1 MANIIRAASR
11 RDVLSI
17 TAISAMGGLLGAA
30 RAHAAPKSMTLMH
43 ESSFIPPYDAYMKT
57 TLAQAYEKATGIKIN
72 YDTVSVGSLQT
83 RVTTAAETGSGP
95 DLTCVAFNWPYLFD
109 EKLVD
114 LSDIAEEIGK
124 KGGGWHENI
133 KEAVVVNGKWKAI
146 PFGNIGQLMNYR
158 IDWFNEVGV
167 KDFPE
172 TWDELLEAG
181 IKLKKNDHP
190 FGFELGH
197 GFGDNHGWLYPLLW
211 SFGGREVDTDGKTVA
226 IDSAET
232 ARAVDFCRNFY
243 EKTMFEDVLGWT
255 DVSNNKAFLA
265 EQISCTNNAESI
277 LFVAKKDFPDIGK
290 VTGQAQNPK
299 GPTGQRFHI
308 LNPWSHSVFTYAQDV
323 KAAKDF
329 LVWLM
334 DPKQVAGWYDV
345 AVSYY
350 APFLNMFDQSP
361 MWTAEPRNLPYR
373 DSLATSHLPGWPAPI
388 SRPQS
393 ESVAKYVV
401 VDMFAK
407 ACAGKSTK
415 EVIADAKA
423 QLTQIFKPA

>member
-1 MANIIRAASR
+1 MANIIQAASR
-11 RDVLSI
+11 RDILK
-17 TAISAMGGLLGAA
+17 ISAAAGVGGLLGAA
-30 RAHAAPKSMTLMH
+30 RANAAPKQMTMMH
-43 ESSFIPPYDAYMKT
+43 ESSFIPAYDAYFKNT
-57 TLAQAYEKATGIKIN
+57 IAPAYEKATGIKII
-72 YDTVSVGSLQT
+72 YETVSVGSIQT
-83 RVTTAAETGSGP
+83 RDTTVAETGVGP
-95 DLTCVAFNWPYLFD
+95 EMAQMAFNWPFLFD

-114 LSDIAEEIGK
+114 LTDIAKTIGE
-124 KGGGWHENI
+124 KGGGWHANAA
-133 KEAVVVNGKWKAI
+133 EAVVVNGKWKAI

-158 IDWFNEVGV
+158 MDWFAEAGI
-167 KDFPE
+167 KTFPE
-172 TWDELLEAG
+172 TWAELLEAG
-181 IKLKKNDHP
+181 IKLKKAGHP

-211 SFGGREVDTDGKTVA
+211 SFGAMEVAKDGKTVA

-232 ARAVDFCRNFY
+232 AKAVDFCREFFQ
-243 EKTMFEDVLGWT
+243 KTMLEDCLGWT
-255 DVSNNKAFLA
+255 DVSNNKAYLS

-277 LFVAKKDFPDIGK
+277 LYIAKRDFPEIGK

-299 GPTGQRFHI
+299 GPTGERFHM
-308 LNPWSHSVFTYAQDV
+308 LNPWTHGIFTHTPDV

-329 LVWLM
+329 MVWLM
-334 DPKQVAGWYDV
+334 DPKQVTGWYDV

-350 APFLNMFDQSP
+350 GPFLHNFDDAPF
-361 MWTAEPRNLPYR
+361 WHTEPRNLPYR
-373 DSLATSHLPGWPAPI
+373 DSMANSHLPGWPAPI

-415 EVIADAKA
+415 DVIADASA
-423 QLTQIFKPA
+423 QLKQIFKSA